1 MAKRKVSESKE
12 VNKAQIKAL
21 LLKQA
26 DVLYQQQLNDEMG
39 RLHNRFVAF
48 ISESK
53 LPLPQVFVVLDILKD
68 ECVELARKQYLGVK
82 DGGDVEKHSV

>member
-1 MAKRKVSESKE
+1 MAKNKE
-12 VNKAQIKAL
+12 VKKAEIKAL

-26 DVLYQQQLNDEMG
+26 ELLYRKQLNDEMG
-39 RLHNRFVAF
+39 NLHNRFVAF

-68 ECVELARKQYLGVK
+68 ECVEIAKKQYSGA
-82 DGGDVEKHSV
+82 

>member
-12 VNKAQIKAL
+12 VNKAQVKAL

-26 DVLYQQQLNDEMG
+26 DVLYRQQLNDEMG
-39 RLHNRFVAF
+39 NLHNRFVAF

-68 ECVELARKQYLGVK
+68 ECVELARKQYLGEK
-82 DGGDVEKHSV
+82 IGSNVEKVSV